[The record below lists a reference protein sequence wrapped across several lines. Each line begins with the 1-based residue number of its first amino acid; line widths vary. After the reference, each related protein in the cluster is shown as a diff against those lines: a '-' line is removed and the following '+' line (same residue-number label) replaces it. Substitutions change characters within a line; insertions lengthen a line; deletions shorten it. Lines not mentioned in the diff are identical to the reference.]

1 MEKIIFEK
9 LYGNQVWKIILNN
22 PKGNVIDSVMLKD
35 MREILEQVSHE
46 KRCKLLVFQG
56 AGKHFSFGV
65 SVEEHTVELAPK
77 MLTDFHGLFLT
88 LSDLAIPVCSL
99 ISGQCL
105 GGGLEVAAFAHFV
118 FADESAR
125 MGQPEINLSVFAPP
139 ASVMLP
145 MKIGQAYADDIL
157 LTGRSIDAREGHRMG
172 LVYDVYADKDTMEE
186 KVNEWIQR
194 HILPKSAIALK
205 IATKIARK
213 RFGDIM
219 REDLKTF
226 ESIYLNELMKT
237 SDAQEGLNS
246 FLENRK
252 PVWKDE

>member
-1 MEKIIFEK
+1 
-9 LYGNQVWKIILNN
+9 
-22 PKGNVIDSVMLKD
+22 MLKD
-35 MREILEQVSHE
+35 LREVLDEVSKE
-46 KRCKLLVFQG
+46 KQCKLLVFQG

-77 MLTDFHGLFLT
+77 MLADFNGLILT

-105 GGGLEVAAFAHFV
+105 GGGLEVAAFAHFM

-145 MKIGQAYADDIL
+145 LKIGHGYADDIL
-157 LTGRSIDAREGHRMG
+157 LTGRSINAHEARRMG
-172 LVYDVYADKDTMEE
+172 LVYEVYADKETMEE
-186 KVNEWIQR
+186 KVNEWIER
-194 HILPKSAIALK
+194 HIIPKSAIALK
-205 IATKIARK
+205 IATRIARK
-213 RFGDIM
+213 RFSDRL
-219 REDLKTF
+219 REDLKAF
-226 ESIYLNELMKT
+226 ESVYLNELMKT
-237 SDAQEGLNS
+237 YDAQEGLNS
-246 FLENRK
+246 FMEGRK

>member
-1 MEKIIFEK
+1 MEKIICEK
-9 LYGNQVWKIILNN
+9 LYDNQVWKIILND
-22 PKGNVIDSVMLKD
+22 PKGNVIDLAMLKD
-35 MREILEQVSHE
+35 LREILDEVSRE
-46 KRCKLLVFQG
+46 KQCKLLVFQG

-77 MLTDFHGLFLT
+77 MLADFNGLFLT

-105 GGGLEVAAFAHFV
+105 GGGLEVAAFAHFI

-139 ASVMLP
+139 ASAMLP
-145 MKIGQAYADDIL
+145 LKIGQAYADDLL
-157 LTGRSIDAREGHRMG
+157 LTGRSINAHEARRMG
-172 LVYDVYADKDTMEE
+172 LVYEVYADKETMEE
-186 KVNEWIQR
+186 KVNEWIER
-194 HILPKSAIALK
+194 HIIPKSAMALK

-213 RFGDIM
+213 RFSERL
-219 REDLKTF
+219 REDLKAF
-226 ESIYLNELMKT
+226 ESVYLNELMKT

-246 FLENRK
+246 FMEGRK

>member
-1 MEKIIFEK
+1 MEKIICEK
-9 LYGNQVWKIILNN
+9 LYDNQVWKIILND
-22 PKGNVIDSVMLKD
+22 PKGNVIDLAMLKD
-35 MREILEQVSHE
+35 LREILDEVSRE
-46 KRCKLLVFQG
+46 KQCKLLVFQG

-77 MLTDFHGLFLT
+77 MLADFNGLFLT

-105 GGGLEVAAFAHFV
+105 GGGLEVAAFAHFI

-139 ASVMLP
+139 ASAMLP
-145 MKIGQAYADDIL
+145 LKIGQAYADDLL
-157 LTGRSIDAREGHRMG
+157 LTGRSINAHEARRIG
-172 LVYDVYADKDTMEE
+172 LVYEVYADKETMEE
-186 KVNEWIQR
+186 KVNEWIER
-194 HILPKSAIALK
+194 HIIPKSAIALK

-213 RFGDIM
+213 RFSDRL
-219 REDLKTF
+219 REDLKAF
-226 ESIYLNELMKT
+226 ESVYLNELMKT

-246 FLENRK
+246 FMEGRK

>member
-1 MEKIIFEK
+1 MEKIICEK
-9 LYGNQVWKIILNN
+9 LYDNQVWKIILND
-22 PKGNVIDSVMLKD
+22 PKGNVIDLAMLKD
-35 MREILEQVSHE
+35 LREIFDEVSKE
-46 KRCKLLVFQG
+46 KQCKLLVFQG

-77 MLTDFHGLFLT
+77 MLADFNGLFLT

-105 GGGLEVAAFAHFV
+105 GGGLEVAAFAHFI

-139 ASVMLP
+139 ASAMLP
-145 MKIGQAYADDIL
+145 LKIGQAYADDLL
-157 LTGRSIDAREGHRMG
+157 LTGRSINAHEARRMG
-172 LVYDVYADKDTMEE
+172 LVYEVYADKETMEE
-186 KVNEWIQR
+186 KVNEWIER
-194 HILPKSAIALK
+194 YIIPKSAIALK

-213 RFGDIM
+213 RFSDRL
-219 REDLKTF
+219 REDLKAF
-226 ESIYLNELMKT
+226 ESVYLNELMKT

-246 FLENRK
+246 FMEGRK

>member
-1 MEKIIFEK
+1 MEKIICEK
-9 LYGNQVWKIILNN
+9 LYDDQVWKIILND
-22 PKGNVIDSVMLKD
+22 PKGNVIDLAMLKD
-35 MREILEQVSHE
+35 LREILDEVSKE
-46 KRCKLLVFQG
+46 KQCKLLVFQG

-77 MLTDFHGLFLT
+77 MLADFHGFFLT
-88 LSDLAIPVCSL
+88 LTDLAIPVCSL

-125 MGQPEINLSVFAPP
+125 MGQPEINLSVFAPA

-145 MKIGQAYADDIL
+145 LKIGHTYAEDIL
-157 LTGRSIDAREGHRMG
+157 LTGRSINAHEARRMG
-172 LVYDVYADKDTMEE
+172 LVYEVYADKETMEE
-186 KVNEWIQR
+186 KVNEWIER
-194 HILPKSAIALK
+194 YIIPKSAIALK

-213 RFGDIM
+213 RFSDRL
-219 REDLKTF
+219 REDLKAF
-226 ESIYLNELMKT
+226 ESVYFNELMKT
-237 SDAQEGLNS
+237 CDAQEGLNS
-246 FLENRK
+246 FMEGRK

>member
-1 MEKIIFEK
+1 MEKIICEK
-9 LYGNQVWKIILNN
+9 LYDNQVWKIILND
-22 PKGNVIDSVMLKD
+22 PKGNVIDLAMLKD
-35 MREILEQVSHE
+35 LREILDEVSRE
-46 KRCKLLVFQG
+46 KQCKLLVFQG

-77 MLTDFHGLFLT
+77 MLADFNGLFLT

-105 GGGLEVAAFAHFV
+105 GGGLEVAAFAHFI

-139 ASVMLP
+139 ASAMLP
-145 MKIGQAYADDIL
+145 LKIGQAYADDLL
-157 LTGRSIDAREGHRMG
+157 LTGRSINAHEARRMG
-172 LVYDVYADKDTMEE
+172 LVYEVYADKETMEE
-186 KVNEWIQR
+186 KVNEWIER
-194 HILPKSAIALK
+194 HIIPKSAIALK

-213 RFGDIM
+213 RFSDRL
-219 REDLKTF
+219 REDLKAF
-226 ESIYLNELMKT
+226 ESVYLNELMKT

-246 FLENRK
+246 FMEGRK

>member
-1 MEKIIFEK
+1 MEKIICEK
-9 LYGNQVWKIILNN
+9 LFENQVWKITLNA

-35 MREILEQVSHE
+35 LRDILEEVSKE
-46 KRCKLLVFQG
+46 KQCKLLIFQG
-56 AGKHFSFGV
+56 TGKHFSFGV

-77 MLTDFHGLFLT
+77 MLADFHGLFLT
-88 LSDLAIPVCSL
+88 LSDLSVPVCSL

-145 MKIGQAYADDIL
+145 MKIGQTHADDIL
-157 LTGRSIDAREGHRMG
+157 LTGRSIDAHEAYRMG
-172 LVYDVYADKDTMEE
+172 LVNAVYMDRETMEE

-194 HILPKSAIALK
+194 YILPKSAIALK
-205 IATKIARK
+205 IAVKIARK
-213 RFGDIM
+213 RFNDRL
-219 REDLKTF
+219 REDLKSY
-226 ESIYLNELMKT
+226 EDIYLNELMKT
-237 SDAQEGLNS
+237 RDAQEGLNS

>member
-1 MEKIIFEK
+1 MEKIICEK
-9 LYGNQVWKIILNN
+9 LFDNLVWKIVLNA
-22 PKGNVIDSVMLKD
+22 PKGNVIDSVMLRD
-35 MREILEQVSHE
+35 LREILGEVSKE
-46 KRCKLLVFQG
+46 KQCKLLIFQG

-77 MLTDFHGLFLT
+77 MLADFHGLFFT

-145 MKIGQAYADDIL
+145 MKIGQTHADDIL
-157 LTGRSIDAREGHRMG
+157 LTGRSIDAHEAYRMG
-172 LVYDVYADKDTMEE
+172 LVNAVYMDKETMEE

-194 HILPKSAIALK
+194 NILPKSAIALK
-205 IATKIARK
+205 IAVRIARK
-213 RFGDIM
+213 RFNERL
-219 REDLKTF
+219 REDLKAY
-226 ESIYLNELMKT
+226 EDIYLNELMKT
-237 SDAQEGLNS
+237 RDAQEGLNS

-252 PVWKDE
+252 PVWKNE